1 MAESLG
7 DSPEESTNGGKAEGA
22 AQPHESAHH
31 ERAHH
36 ESASRADKPYANLP
50 MVVAPKLGAGDEE
63 FDEDE
68 IGDAEASGG
77 DTTAAPTPPPSTRF
91 TVLAASVAFAAA
103 FGSFVGSVSGSGLVH
118 MFYPAAA
125 PAPVS
130 NTQTINDAV
139 RALKLELSN
148 TIKADLDNASRSANA
163 QFARLGDR
171 LDRLDP
177 RGGAAPDMTGSV
189 LPPAAVPAKLT
200 DRILADWLVQDVQNG
215 RALVESRYGGLFDV
229 GAGSLLPGLGRVEN
243 VRRQD
248 GQWVVITARGM
259 ITSGR

>member
-7 DSPEESTNGGKAEGA
+7 DSPEDSANGGKAEGA
-22 AQPHESAHH
+22 AQSQKNTQHESAP
-31 ERAHH
+31 
-36 ESASRADKPYANLP
+36 RADKPYANLP

-63 FDEDE
+63 IDEDE
-68 IGDAEASGG
+68 IDDAEASG
-77 DTTAAPTPPPSTRF
+77 DSAATPTSPPSTRF
-91 TVLAASVAFAAA
+91 MVLAASVAFAAA
-103 FGSFVGSVSGSGLVH
+103 FGSFVGSVSGSGLAH
-118 MFYPAAA
+118 IFYPAAA

-163 QFARLGDR
+163 QLARLGDR

-177 RGGAAPDMTGSV
+177 RASAAPDMTGSV

-200 DRILADWLVQDVQNG
+200 DRILADWVVQDVQNG

-229 GAGSLLPGLGRVEN
+229 GAGSMLPGLGRVEN